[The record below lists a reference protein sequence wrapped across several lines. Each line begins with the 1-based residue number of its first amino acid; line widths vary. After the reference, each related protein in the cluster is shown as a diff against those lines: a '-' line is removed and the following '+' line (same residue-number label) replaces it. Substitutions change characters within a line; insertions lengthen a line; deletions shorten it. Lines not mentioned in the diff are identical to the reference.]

1 MFRFGMIPTINEP
14 TRVTTHTATAI
25 DHVFTNAIMDNIQI
39 KTATVKTYISDH
51 FPIIFATKNKID
63 AEIIEQC
70 IFKRNISDQLIEKIK
85 QKLRNIDWNNIKILR
100 NVNDAYSKFLEI
112 FLSLS
117 NECFPKIKVKLKP
130 QRHFNPWITMGIRKS
145 SKKKQKLYDKFLK
158 KRTKQ
163 SETEYK
169 AYKNMFKSINDK
181 SKKSYYSQKIIEYK
195 DNAKKNHGML

>member
-1 MFRFGMIPTINEP
+1 
-14 TRVTTHTATAI
+14 
-25 DHVFTNAIMDNIQI
+25 MDNIEI
-39 KTATVKTYISDH
+39 KTAIVKTDISDH

-63 AEIIEQC
+63 AEITEQY
-70 IFKRNISDQLIEKIK
+70 IFKRNISDQSIDKFK

-112 FLSLS
+112 FLSLY

-130 QRHFNPWITMGIRKS
+130 QRQFNPWITKGIRKS
-145 SKKKQKLYDKFLK
+145 SKKKQKLYEKFLK

-169 AYKNMFKSINDK
+169 VYKNMFESIKHK

-195 DNAKKNHGML
+195 DNVKKKKHGML